1 MNEETIEKRVVKR
14 GNKWCVTHGS
24 DSPTPGK
31 IIKCFPTHKAA
42 LKMHRAIMWTKYKDL
57 FSNNELLEFTKSAMI
72 SQDDDLIINSFKE
85 IARRKE
91 NKKLDWTLKTKE
103 LPETVYNVWK
113 RIKIKLNNREVAIIV
128 LKPTGYERLKS
139 YLTFNYKIKELPN
152 KLKNLILRIH
162 SMSDERLLELRK
174 RLDE

>member
-1 MNEETIEKRVVKR
+1 MSEEIIEKRVVKR
-14 GNKWCVTHGS
+14 GRQWCVTHGKGK
-24 DSPTPGK
+24 DEGK
-31 IIKCFPTHKAA
+31 IIKCFPTRTLA
-42 LKMHRAIMWTKYKDL
+42 LRMHRAIMWSMHKKSLT
-57 FSNNELLEFTKSAMI
+57 NNELLEFTKSAMM
-72 SQDDDLIINSFKE
+72 SQDDDSIIDCFKE
-85 IARRKE
+85 ISRRKE

-139 YLTFNYKIKELPN
+139 YLTFNYKIKGLPQ
-152 KLKNLILRIH
+152 KLKSLIITIH
-162 SMSDERLLELRK
+162 TMSNERLLELRK